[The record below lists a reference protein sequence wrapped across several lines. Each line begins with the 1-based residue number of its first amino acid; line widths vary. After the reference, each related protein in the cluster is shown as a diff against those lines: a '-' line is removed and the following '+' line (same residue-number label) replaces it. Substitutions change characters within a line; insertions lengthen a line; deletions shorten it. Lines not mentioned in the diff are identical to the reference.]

1 MATTSYAIA
10 LGSNRRTRYG
20 SPRATLAAAVAAIGG
35 VTARGPVIESAPVGP
50 SRRRF
55 ANSVVL
61 IDSDE
66 APDALLARLKRIERW
81 FGRRRGQRWGDR
93 ALDLDI
99 IWWSGGCWVSPGLV
113 VPHPAF
119 RLRRFVLDP
128 LAAILPEARDPVSG
142 LTVRQ
147 LAFRARR
154 G

>member
-35 VTARGPVIESAPVGP
+35 VTVRGPVIETAPLGP

-66 APDALLARLKRIERW
+66 APDVLLARLKRIERR

-99 IWWSGGCWVSPGLV
+99 IWWSGGCWASPGLV

-128 LAAILPEARDPVSG
+128 LAAILPEARDPISG